1 VEQEIRQYLQRTE
14 TVGSAILYFDTIDS
28 TNTCLKEQAL
38 RGAADGTVVIA
49 GHQTAGRGRMT
60 RSFES
65 PEGKGL
71 YLSVLL
77 RPKLPSERLL
87 PLTAMAA
94 VAACDAVERVC
105 GARPGVKW
113 PNDLVLGGKKL
124 CGILTELVMDGTQP
138 CVVLGV
144 GVNVSQQPADFSP
157 EVADMA
163 TSLAVQLGR
172 AVSRAELAAALIEAL
187 DRLYTALKAND
198 LLPWLTAYRRDCV
211 NLGKPVQLIAPDGTR
226 EAATALDVDKA
237 FGLTVQ
243 TAEGTGKTVRAGEV
257 SVRGLYG
264 YIE

>member
-1 VEQEIRQYLQRTE
+1 VEQEIRRYLQRTE
-14 TVGSAILYFDTIDS
+14 TVGSTILYFDTIDS
-28 TNTCLKEQAL
+28 TNTCLKAQAL

-77 RPKLPSERLL
+77 RPHLPPERLL

-94 VAACDAVERVC
+94 VAVCDAVEQVC
-105 GARPGVKW
+105 GVRPGVKW

-124 CGILTELVMDGTQP
+124 CGILTELVLDGTQP

-144 GVNVSQQPADFSP
+144 GVNVSQTAADFSP
-157 EVADMA
+157 EVAELA
-163 TSLAVQLGR
+163 TSLAVQVGR
-172 AVSRAELAAALIEAL
+172 EVARAELAAALIGAL
-187 DRLYTALKAND
+187 DRLYTAVKEDD
-198 LLPWLTAYRRDCV
+198 LTPWLAAYRRDCV
-211 NLGKPVQLIAPDGTR
+211 NLGKQVQLIAPDGTR
-226 EAATALDVDKA
+226 ELAAALDVDET
-237 FGLTVQ
+237 FGLTVR
-243 TAEGTGKTVRAGEV
+243 TLTGERKTVRAGEV